1 MGTRGHA
8 SAPLRLRAA
17 CRKKNHKTC
26 NNNLADHN
34 LHLKAR
40 PAGSFTINLSPTLN
54 KPQ

>member
-8 SAPLRLRAA
+8 SAPLCLRAY
-17 CRKKNHKTC
+17 REKKYKTC

-40 PAGSFTINLSPTLN
+40 PTGSFTINLSPNT
-54 KPQ
+54 Q